1 MLHGC
6 QWNPKGSTT
15 VGSNVS
21 RWKTET
27 TLGRGGWMQ
36 VVGKDLDEGWDYWM
50 KVGMLG
56 IKFYQIITWL
66 FFQGGMTFWGPKT
79 I

>member
-1 MLHGC
+1 M
-6 QWNPKGSTT
+6 K
-15 VGSNVS
+15 
-21 RWKTET
+21 
-27 TLGRGGWMQ
+27 

-50 KVGMLG
+50 KVGILDEGWDYWMKVGMVG
-56 IKFYQIITWL
+56 IKSYQIITWL